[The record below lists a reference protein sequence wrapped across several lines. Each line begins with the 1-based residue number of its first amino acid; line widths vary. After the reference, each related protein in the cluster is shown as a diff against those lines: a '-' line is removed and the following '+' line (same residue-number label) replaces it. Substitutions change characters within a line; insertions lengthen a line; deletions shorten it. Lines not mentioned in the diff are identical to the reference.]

1 MKDSQK
7 ALTTATTYPIQ
18 RHRQCLGLSPD
29 AASGSEA
36 ASRDSPSQFNQEAQT
51 MKKNY
56 RKAFNELK
64 ALGAP
69 VYEREDIETFGIT
82 SEEPGGYL
90 WVNYWDG
97 PRVWGSDTSP
107 ELDAI
112 LRKHGMHA
120 ECQNPGE
127 WFVWEC

>member
-1 MKDSQK
+1 MKQK
-7 ALTTATTYPIQ
+7 
-18 RHRQCLGLSPD
+18 
-29 AASGSEA
+29 
-36 ASRDSPSQFNQEAQT
+36 F
-51 MKKNY
+51 

-69 VYEREDIETFGIT
+69 VYEREDIETFGLT
-82 SEEPGGYL
+82 SEKPGGDL

-120 ECQNPGE
+120 ECQNQGE
-127 WFVWEC
+127 WFVREGC